1 MPNFFETNAE
11 TLNKSFTI
19 NGTASRRAYWY
30 FILFTW
36 LVTLASLLI
45 DHFIAGDMV
54 YNIVNILLFVPTLT
68 AAIRRM
74 HDSNHRGWW
83 LLLPIV
89 NFILLVSPTVPNR
102 WTKTDVE
109 GEI

>member
-1 MPNFFETNAE
+1 MPNFFETNAV
-11 TLNKSFTI
+11 TLNKAFTI
-19 NGTASRRAYWY
+19 NGTSSRREYWY

-36 LVTLASLLI
+36 LATAISLVI
-45 DHFIAGDMV
+45 DHLIGGDMV

-83 LLLPIV
+83 LLFPVV

-102 WTKTDVE
+102 WTKAE
-109 GEI
+109 